1 MCSCLHY
8 THHIVYHRPHLH
20 GVQKKNIEEQY
31 INTENKPTISNIQDD
46 NQRFDQGL
54 ISKVDNHMS
63 WSILK
68 NNAIKSLNED
78 EQKLFAAAEKQEDF
92 WKKHLWKGELE
103 TLAFTGS
110 AALLLGLI
118 AAFAFEATGGVLAAL
133 ILTPIGAG
141 ALFVAPIVA
150 SISQK
155 SAIVDNMINISNQN
169 KEFNNNLK
177 QGEEKYKQ
185 YKEKNQDFIKFLQS
199 KSEPEKGKDIKE
211 EENIININPEQ
222 KNKIISKEDKSNEK
236 INPLNMVNGVNQHD
250 GNNTGKNNK
259 ENEEEK
265 KEP

>member
-1 MCSCLHY
+1 M
-8 THHIVYHRPHLH
+8 
-20 GVQKKNIEEQY
+20 
-31 INTENKPTISNIQDD
+31 
-46 NQRFDQGL
+46 
-54 ISKVDNHMS
+54 
-63 WSILK
+63 
-68 NNAIKSLNED
+68 
-78 EQKLFAAAEKQEDF
+78 
-92 WKKHLWKGELE
+92 
-103 TLAFTGS
+103 
-110 AALLLGLI
+110 
-118 AAFAFEATGGVLAAL
+118 
-133 ILTPIGAG
+133 
-141 ALFVAPIVA
+141 A